1 MSSGS
6 RDRSNA
12 GAELLGA
19 GDAID
24 QGILIA
30 HMLCELE
37 QGPLSAL
44 EARGRTMNGD
54 YIPCPLC

>member
-30 HMLCELE
+30 HTLRELE
-37 QGPLSAL
+37 Q
-44 EARGRTMNGD
+44 
-54 YIPCPLC
+54 